1 MRRNPGNPGSARPGL
16 VTALLVSCSLVGCAS
31 QTLVRDEVERSERVL
46 STRISQLEAEV
57 AASRETI
64 FNIGDTV
71 ARLHNQL
78 ADRAE
83 ICSAALDRAAR
94 AEELARGRFLAEVVF
109 TEEKI
114 RFPPDSTRL
123 SDRAVAVLDLF
134 ASQLIVRN
142 DDLYLEIHGHTDA
155 TGPERHNLELG
166 LRRAEI
172 VKRYLHEK
180 HGFPLHRMSVI
191 SYGPHQPVADNAT
204 PEGRSRNRRVTL
216 LVLS

>member
-1 MRRNPGNPGSARPGL
+1 MRREPGHPGSARPGL
-16 VTALLVSCSLVGCAS
+16 VTALLVSCSLVGCTT
-31 QTLVRDEVERSERVL
+31 QTLVRDEVERSERAL
-46 STRISQLEAEV
+46 SARISELESEAAEN
-57 AASRETI
+57 REII
-64 FNIGDTV
+64 FSIGESV
-71 ARLHNQL
+71 ARLHNDL

-109 TEEKI
+109 TEQGI
-114 RFPPDSTRL
+114 RFPPDSIRL

-134 ASQLIVRN
+134 ASRLIVRN
-142 DDLYLEIHGHTDA
+142 DDLYVEIHGHTDA

-172 VKRYLHEK
+172 VKRYLHER

-191 SYGPHQPVADNAT
+191 SYGPHRPIADNAT